1 VGAANFVQREIGD
14 DESLAFLVK
23 AANDLTAA
31 ANKIQVAVSRAMADE
46 DGSKLGNSRKAR
58 KAIAAEVAIAS
69 TSVNAASERAHNA
82 IAMLTAKTDPKTAE
96 DFSIAMMHQEVRSA
110 LLRMSDAE
118 RRKAIATAISSGDE
132 TFVAATSGSP
142 MLSGMTAT
150 EKTVAREQW
159 RKKRHADVRARI
171 DRLRKGVGQLDRL
184 VPMFNQWAGGL
195 VAEPAPD
202 AAGRRRRARL
212 SVSLGAQP
220 GRSRVSMA
228 VPRAEHGALEATLR
242 ASICSP
248 KGASKGAPKVSRS
261 LPLSRAMA
269 GGSRRRDLP
278 AVFSPFSP
286 CGAPV
291 SPKGLT
297 PRALSF
303 NVSRWRCAG

>member
-1 VGAANFVQREIGD
+1 MGAAKFVQREIGD
-14 DESLAFLVK
+14 DKSLAFLVK

-82 IAMLTAKTDPKTAE
+82 IVMLTAKTDPKTAE

-118 RRKAIATAISSGDE
+118 RRKAIATAISSGDDVCRRDVGLTDVE
-132 TFVAATSGSP
+132 WHDG
-142 MLSGMTAT
+142 T
-150 EKTVAREQW
+150 EQTVAREQW

-228 VPRAEHGALEATLR
+228 VP
-242 ASICSP
+242 
-248 KGASKGAPKVSRS
+248 
-261 LPLSRAMA
+261 A
-269 GGSRRRDLP
+269 GGAWRARGDASADLALLKARRRALQKCP
-278 AVFSPFSP
+278 ALYLFR
-286 CGAPV
+286 G
-291 SPKGLT
+291 
-297 PRALSF
+297 
-303 NVSRWRCAG
+303 RWRVGLGAETCPPSFLPFLRVARRSHQRA